1 MSRRESFF
9 PTLDSIGPAEVGDDS
24 FFEGDYAQ
32 SEADTYYDD
41 DEEMLDSD
49 EDMLGDETVIYDPP
63 TTQLPEEG
71 RGVSFEAMAHMAETP
86 RARRG
91 PVQTF
96 LVGNTPEVRRR
107 TTYAD
112 NVFGVE
118 MREVEKSTPQEF
130 AVEELLEQAMEM
142 QQPVEDDYLQDY
154 EDEGEQAVGGGEVGD
169 QTIKLMEEDLVE
181 LDLGD
186 KFKALQLENA
196 ALNSKLTALESEL
209 ASQRSRTTALRTDLA
224 VATGSSPAPKT
235 RMGPPATTPRRPL
248 QRKVNMENTPRR
260 LNTAGGDL
268 GGADLLEK
276 KMRGKLEEQEARIAK
291 LEAENGKLQTIVT
304 VATADPSLLSPPASP
319 VPEIRDLEIDLD
331 FKDGQV
337 ERLQDLVKFLDLESK
352 FVGEDLRARVGKAQ
366 EEFERARSAWGRENE
381 RWESALA
388 QKTAE
393 IQALQH
399 QIASTPAPAPAPTVD
414 TTALDTLRTQAE
426 TAITELRT
434 ALAEERARV
443 GRRDAQIYAMHK
455 QKKELEAKVRQMEA
469 QYAIWWR
476 NMRDV
481 VGEEGMLGMDSPK
494 YES

>member
-9 PTLDSIGPAEVGDDS
+9 PTLDSVGPAEVGDDS
-24 FFEGDYAQ
+24 FFEGDFAQ

-49 EDMLGDETVIYDPP
+49 EDMLGDETVMYDLP
-63 TTQLPEEG
+63 TTHLPEEG

-91 PVQTF
+91 PMQSF

-107 TTYAD
+107 TAYAD
-112 NVFGVE
+112 DNLFGVE
-118 MREVEKSTPQEF
+118 MSEVEKNTPQEF

-142 QQPVEDDYLQDY
+142 QQPVEEGYLHDY
-154 EDEGEQAVGGGEVGD
+154 EDEEEQAVGGGEVGD

-186 KFKALQLENA
+186 KFKALQVENA

-224 VATGSSPAPKT
+224 AATGSSPAPKT
-235 RMGPPATTPRRPL
+235 RAGPPATTPRRPL
-248 QRKVNMENTPRR
+248 QRKANMENTPRR
-260 LNTAGGDL
+260 PNTAGGEL
-268 GGADLLEK
+268 GGADHLEK
-276 KMRGKLEEQEARIAK
+276 KMRAKIEEQEARIAK
-291 LEAENGKLQTIVT
+291 LEAENAKLQTIVT

-319 VPEIRDLEIDLD
+319 APDVKDLEIDLE

-352 FVGEDLRARVGKAQ
+352 FVGEDLRGRVNKAH
-366 EEFERARSAWGRENE
+366 EEFERTRSAWGRENE

-388 QKTAE
+388 EKTAE
-393 IQALQH
+393 IQTLQH
-399 QIASTPAPAPAPTVD
+399 QIASTHAPTVD
-414 TTALDTLRTQAE
+414 TTALDTLRAQAE
-426 TAITELRT
+426 AAITELRT